1 MDDSNGFLPGLA
13 GTLSS
18 KFRIFGSLLG
28 GVENSRTRVD
38 FKNFQLFK
46 VKREKTFFS
55 FRNVDP
61 FCYLDVDI
69 LFGRRL
75 EELDAQ
81 LVRQLLA
88 PLGGD
93 HPFVLHV
100 ALVADQDHLGIVARV
115 RFDLRYPILH
125 RIERLLVRDI
135 VH

>member
-1 MDDSNGFLPGLA
+1 MDLTFFFNF
-13 GTLSS
+13 
-18 KFRIFGSLLG
+18 
-28 GVENSRTRVD
+28 
-38 FKNFQLFK
+38 FKNINLLDQS
-46 VKREKTFFS
+46 FFLYL
-55 FRNVDP
+55 NVN
-61 FCYLDVDI
+61 I

-88 PLGGD
+88 SLGGD

-100 ALVADQDHLGIVARV
+100 ALVADQDHLGVVARV